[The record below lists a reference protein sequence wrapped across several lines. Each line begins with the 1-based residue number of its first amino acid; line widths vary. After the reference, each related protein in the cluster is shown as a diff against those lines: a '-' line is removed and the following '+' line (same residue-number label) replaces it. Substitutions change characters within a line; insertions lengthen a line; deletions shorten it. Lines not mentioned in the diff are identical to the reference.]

1 MLGHHIHTRSHP
13 VAGQVADVRQVIR
26 REYAHDARQ
35 RADCRGIDG
44 KDPRVGVRRTQ
55 QLDTQGPGGRDQVR
69 NVATAVS
76 QEAFVFETYYRTAD
90 AAAAIGSR
98 RTMRGQMTGLIH
110 QRCLSDWRRPPYGPQ
125 TKEDKPSRPGELH
138 PEPLTEPDLTLS
150 RHPARA
156 IARRLPPSIE
166 HRAPPV
172 AGWPAPMTMACSLRS
187 TGITPLLSYYE
198 AVRPSPAHRY
208 FGLAVGAACAFSLTI
223 ADQVLTF
230 HTKAWSSF
238 APPTRRMP
246 LGQSQ
251 DILRARPG
259 RRATPGFDIV

>member
-1 MLGHHIHTRSHP
+1 VPTAFCDERTNSG
-13 VAGQVADVRQVIR
+13 
-26 REYAHDARQ
+26 YA
-35 RADCRGIDG
+35 
-44 KDPRVGVRRTQ
+44 K
-55 QLDTQGPGGRDQVR
+55 
-69 NVATAVS
+69 
-76 QEAFVFETYYRTAD
+76 
-90 AAAAIGSR
+90 
-98 RTMRGQMTGLIH
+98 TGAL
-110 QRCLSDWRRPPYGPQ
+110 L
-125 TKEDKPSRPGELH
+125 PSRPGELH

-223 ADQVLTF
+223 AGQVLTF

-259 RRATPGFDIV
+259 RRVTPRFRHRLIRFRRFCSGSLALASLDRPCRDHRPDVSATFTTVAFDNSSLRWLGIGS

>member
-1 MLGHHIHTRSHP
+1 VHESENARSGRSRMSP
-13 VAGQVADVRQVIR
+13 ERSLTVGKRKWRGDGGNVENAESA
-26 REYAHDARQ
+26 
-35 RADCRGIDG
+35 RGIA
-44 KDPRVGVRRTQ
+44 PRAAHGTG
-55 QLDTQGPGGRDQVR
+55 LDTL
-69 NVATAVS
+69 AS
-76 QEAFVFETYYRTAD
+76 S
-90 AAAAIGSR
+90 GSC
-98 RTMRGQMTGLIH
+98 H
-110 QRCLSDWRRPPYGPQ
+110 
-125 TKEDKPSRPGELH
+125 
-138 PEPLTEPDLTLS
+138 
-150 RHPARA
+150 
-156 IARRLPPSIE
+156 RRLPPSIE

-223 ADQVLTF
+223 AGQVLTF
-230 HTKAWSSF
+230 HTKASF

-259 RRATPGFDIV
+259 RRVTPRFRHRLIRFRRFCSGSLALASLDRACRDHRPDVSATFTTVAFDNSSLRWLGIGS

>member
-1 MLGHHIHTRSHP
+1 MSGPPINPKVPQSKQRCLGTHKAVRMSVPGTDLPTPNVRFQGEYW
-13 VAGQVADVRQVIR
+13 GQS
-26 REYAHDARQ
+26 
-35 RADCRGIDG
+35 G
-44 KDPRVGVRRTQ
+44 
-55 QLDTQGPGGRDQVR
+55 L
-69 NVATAVS
+69 
-76 QEAFVFETYYRTAD
+76 TAD
-90 AAAAIGSR
+90 ASESTR
-98 RTMRGQMTGLIH
+98 M
-110 QRCLSDWRRPPYGPQ
+110 
-125 TKEDKPSRPGELH
+125 PSRPGELH

-223 ADQVLTF
+223 ASQVLTF

-259 RRATPGFDIV
+259 RRVTPRFRHRLIRFR